1 MRSLFVLAAALFLVA
16 IALEDRTVADAPTE
30 NRRVLYVVEQQ
41 ERSVL
46 RGQVIAQSRADYMAA
61 YNYKGHPPKSAGNQ
75 WSVKGANFEGVGWN
89 SSSTSDQNRVGTCRP
104 SGRSGSH
111 DDNSRKLLGD
121 AVSRSRYGT
130 FRVRIWGR

>member
-1 MRSLFVLAAALFLVA
+1 MRSLLVLAAALLLVA
-16 IALEDRTVADAPTE
+16 IALDDRTVADAPTE

-41 ERSVL
+41 EQSVL
-46 RGQVIAQSRADYMAA
+46 RGQAIAQSRADYMAA
-61 YNYKGHPPKSAGNQ
+61 YNHKRHPPKSAGNQ
-75 WSVKGANFEGVGWN
+75 WSIKGANFEGVGWN
-89 SSSTSDQNRVGTCRP
+89 SSPSYDANRVGTCRP

-111 DDNSRKLLGD
+111 DDNSRTLLGD